1 MSCFKGCGWL
11 CWWRGQLASA
21 AVSIIA
27 VFTFSLIKGGFFGK
41 LQGARTARCDIHWCV
56 CWQLA
61 VLLHCE
67 YLSLIL
73 KFNCTCD
80 WTEHFCHVKI
90 TSFMFVC
97 TSKGQTFVPKLKY
110 FCKCN
115 HQCFCACT
123 NVFIPAS
130 VFTRHFAPSCGS
142 HWYYTNVQPSFSS
155 ASADI
160 SLTKDTNVLDKVL
173 LLGVFFIFCSLIV
186 VF

>member
-1 MSCFKGCGWL
+1 MQLCTFWLCGKRFRGENSWTTKSTLWGGAGAFFPSMSRFKGCGWI

-73 KFNCTCD
+73 KFNCTCG
-80 WTEHFCHVKI
+80 WTEHFWHVKI

-115 HQCFCACT
+115 HQCRLF
-123 NVFIPAS
+123 
-130 VFTRHFAPSCGS
+130 
-142 HWYYTNVQPSFSS
+142 
-155 ASADI
+155 
-160 SLTKDTNVLDKVL
+160 
-173 LLGVFFIFCSLIV
+173 
-186 VF
+186 

>member
-1 MSCFKGCGWL
+1 MTVLYTLKARKSVAQWVMQLCTFWLCGKRFRGENSCTTKSTLWGGAGAFFPSMSRFKGCGWI

-27 VFTFSLIKGGFFGK
+27 VFTFSLIKGGFFWK

-73 KFNCTCD
+73 KFNCTCG
-80 WTEHFCHVKI
+80 WTEHFWHVKI
-90 TSFMFVC
+90 TSLMFVC

-115 HQCFCACT
+115 HQCRLF
-123 NVFIPAS
+123 
-130 VFTRHFAPSCGS
+130 
-142 HWYYTNVQPSFSS
+142 
-155 ASADI
+155 
-160 SLTKDTNVLDKVL
+160 
-173 LLGVFFIFCSLIV
+173 
-186 VF
+186 

>member
-1 MSCFKGCGWL
+1 MSRFKGCGWI

-115 HQCFCACT
+115 HQCFVRALT
-123 NVFIPAS
+123 FLSLPLSSPVTLHHLVVHTGITLTYSPAL
-130 VFTRHFAPSCGS
+130 
-142 HWYYTNVQPSFSS
+142 VQLQLT
-155 ASADI
+155 
-160 SLTKDTNVLDKVL
+160 SL
-173 LLGVFFIFCSLIV
+173 
-186 VF
+186 